1 MTEDIDPHVLRK
13 YSAQAKLGKGVRPS
27 LRIQLVAVLR
37 CAGVDGHGEAPRA
50 QWAPACRCREAA
62 DRLLCAARSP
72 QAYGIVW
79 KAVDQRSGDTV
90 ALKKIYDAF
99 QNPTD
104 AQVCHC

>member
-1 MTEDIDPHVLRK
+1 MCAVPGRLWRTRGG
-13 YSAQAKLGKGVRPS
+13 AGRPLQSCLS
-27 LRIQLVAVLR
+27 LSRGSGPTFV
-37 CAGVDGHGEAPRA
+37 CA
-50 QWAPACRCREAA
+50 
-62 DRLLCAARSP
+62 RLP

-104 AQVCHC
+104 AQV

>member
-1 MTEDIDPHVLRK
+1 MCV
-13 YSAQAKLGKGVRPS
+13 ALGRLWQTRGGAACTLQSCLS
-27 LRIQLVAVLR
+27 LSRGSGPTLV
-37 CAGVDGHGEAPRA
+37 CA
-50 QWAPACRCREAA
+50 
-62 DRLLCAARSP
+62 RLP

-104 AQVCHC
+104 AQV